1 MSKNLYIS
9 TFPLGVLKI
18 LKNLRVFCY
27 KYNVKKFIWVLGCVF
42 GGACLRVKDN
52 KCLQPCHLF

>member
-42 GGACLRVKDN
+42 GVACVRVREN
-52 KCLQPCHLF
+52 KCLQP

>member
-1 MSKNLYIS
+1 MSKTLYIS

-27 KYNVKKFIWVLGCVF
+27 KYNVHPRYKKSNSEKTFSAAEKKRMCYI
-42 GGACLRVKDN
+42 
-52 KCLQPCHLF
+52 